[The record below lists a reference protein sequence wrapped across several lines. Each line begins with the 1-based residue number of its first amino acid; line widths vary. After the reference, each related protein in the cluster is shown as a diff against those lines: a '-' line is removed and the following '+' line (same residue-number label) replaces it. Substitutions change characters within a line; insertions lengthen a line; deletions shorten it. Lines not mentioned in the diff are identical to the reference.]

1 MTGDIFFDWFEL
13 MDIFALGFRLR
24 HRGLVVTAANFTCS
38 LGIVNVQP
46 GMYGPSNL
54 FVISWVDLNH
64 VLKYNLEVV
73 LLVFDTKEYS
83 RLQLYI
89 CLFRNKTIAKLVT
102 DANLY
107 ELYDKFLSIS
117 VTICSR

>member
-1 MTGDIFFDWFEL
+1 
-13 MDIFALGFRLR
+13 
-24 HRGLVVTAANFTCS
+24 
-38 LGIVNVQP
+38 
-46 GMYGPSNL
+46 MYGPSNL

-73 LLVFDTKEYS
+73 LLIFDTKEYS

-89 CLFRNKTIAKLVT
+89 CLFRNKAIAKLVT

-107 ELYDKFLSIS
+107 ELYDKFLSII